1 MRFEDQVIYPHPVLR
16 PDVEDYKDGDFEV
29 VLKYW
34 ASPEHSFVEISAQ
47 YHLSVPEL
55 LHLVKL
61 EKISVGLL
69 VDCRDTFYRKVLPL
83 GFGQRENII
92 IDGGQLHGKVELV
105 PIIYA
110 VTQIIAFTS
119 QDFAEEFKGL
129 QFDLEPGDLV
139 AYGEPEEF
147 YLEREFFK
155 PLESIISLSTIE
167 DKTGFQWD
175 ISLDED
181 QIKIEVSQELSQYIQ
196 SARNSSSHRVILINS
211 LYFSALQTAVCFIQ
225 REPNIEVKWANVIR
239 QKCLYTPGLDIQKE
253 EPHLIVQRLLEFPIE
268 RLSKSVFNGNS

>member
-29 VLKYW
+29 ILMYW

-55 LHLVKL
+55 LNLVNL
-61 EKISVGLL
+61 EKLSVGLL

-83 GFGQRENII
+83 GSGERENII

-110 VTQIIAFTS
+110 VTQISAFTS

-167 DKTGFQWD
+167 GKTGFQWD
-175 ISLDED
+175 VSLDED

-196 SARNSSSHRVILINS
+196 SARNLSSHRVILINS
-211 LYFSALQTAVCFIQ
+211 LYFSALQTAVCFVQ

-239 QKCLYTPGLDIQKE
+239 QKCLYIPGLDILKE
-253 EPHLIVQRLLEFPIE
+253 EPHLIAQRLLEFPIE
-268 RLSKSVFNGNS
+268 RLSKSVLDGNS